1 MPGAVDQGRLRID
14 KWLWYARV
22 TKSRSLAQKLATS
35 GHVRLNKERVTSA
48 AQQVRVGDV
57 LTVALERRVLV
68 LRILVLGSRR
78 GPAPEASLLYED
90 LSPAPAPRA
99 ERPAPVAMREPGTGR
114 PTKRDRRQMERFVD
128 DDGAEN

>member
-1 MPGAVDQGRLRID
+1 MEQDRLRID

-35 GHVRLNKERVTSA
+35 GHVRLNKERVTGA

-68 LRILVLGSRR
+68 LRVQALGQRR
-78 GPAPEASLLYED
+78 GPASEARLLYED
-90 LSPAPAPRA
+90 LSPPPPPRPERPSPVA
-99 ERPAPVAMREPGTGR
+99 EREAGTGR
-114 PTKRDRRQMERFVD
+114 PTKRERRQMERFL
-128 DDGAEN
+128 DDGGDDGE